1 VALEERRPRRARSRG
16 RHDEHVAGGEARHDV
31 GEAEAA
37 RASSTAAQP
46 TSSITTRH
54 SL

>member
-1 VALEERRPRRARSRG
+1 MEERRPQCARSGG

-37 RASSTAAQP
+37 RASSAAAQP

-54 SL
+54 DL